1 MYIYTHTH
9 TRAREGKKIKRKRE
23 RIEVCLSTMKRH
35 DLSSIISFR
44 CLHSLVE
51 GTKPLRRGPF
61 LSLPWTLSFIKIL
74 LLEIYYFSSIRLDNF
89 FFFIFISIFIFILL
103 FIRGCSSSDD
113 NRSTKIIS
121 ENKEG
126 PRRWPRYHLNLT
138 WHGLAYITIKIHGL
152 SPWHRISLSHNMYVM
167 RYTTPIL
174 EAAAFVECTHVY

>member
-1 MYIYTHTH
+1 MFALAG
-9 TRAREGKKIKRKRE
+9 R
-23 RIEVCLSTMKRH
+23 RH
-35 DLSSIISFR
+35 
-44 CLHSLVE
+44 E
-51 GTKPLRRGPF
+51 RGPF
-61 LSLPWTLSFIKIL
+61 PSPPFYQNTPLRNLS
-74 LLEIYYFSSIRLDNF
+74 YFSRLLSIRSGY
-89 FFFIFISIFIFILL
+89 FFILIFIFILYCQR
-103 FIRGCSSSDD
+103 FRDGRKNIIY

-126 PRRWPRYHLNLT
+126 PRRWPRYHLNST

>member
-1 MYIYTHTH
+1 MLLSFALTACSYIAPFIPSSACAMNIIYIYIYMYICIYVYMYIYTHTH

-89 FFFIFISIFIFILL
+89 LFFFYFYFDLYLYSSFYQRL
-103 FIRGCSSSDD
+103 FIVGR
-113 NRSTKIIS
+113 
-121 ENKEG
+121 
-126 PRRWPRYHLNLT
+126 
-138 WHGLAYITIKIHGL
+138 
-152 SPWHRISLSHNMYVM
+152 
-167 RYTTPIL
+167 
-174 EAAAFVECTHVY
+174 

>member
-1 MYIYTHTH
+1 MPVDDEA
-9 TRAREGKKIKRKRE
+9 TRFVINHLVQMFALAGR
-23 RIEVCLSTMKRH
+23 RH
-35 DLSSIISFR
+35 
-44 CLHSLVE
+44 E
-51 GTKPLRRGPF
+51 PLRRGPF
-61 LSLPWTLSFIKIL
+61 FFPPLLSKYHSSQKFINFFSTFFDSIGLFFLSLF
-74 LLEIYYFSSIRLDNF
+74 FSSELRH
-89 FFFIFISIFIFILL
+89 
-103 FIRGCSSSDD
+103 SDD
-113 NRSTKIIS
+113 NRSTKIIIS